1 MKQNL
6 FSPFTYILAAGL
18 ILPGQLVDAQ
28 GFSGFFKGDSRKVL
42 SAEQLSSQEGS
53 ANSLLA
59 KAQQYEQSG
68 KRRQARDTYGRI
80 VKSYPRTDA
89 AAEAQFKV
97 AQIRESEGEG
107 RKAFEEYQELMTTY
121 RNSPNFNTALERQ
134 FAIAEAL
141 RGDTKKGFLGI
152 GVAIQPS
159 KLIEMY
165 ESISKNGPHTDY
177 APRALLSVG
186 QIRKKLGEKEVA
198 IKAFQ
203 SVVDEYAT
211 SQYATEA
218 QYEIYQIRGIKAE
231 ESNSPNQDRAQ
242 MEAGLD
248 FVNQNPEDQRAQE
261 IKSDMQQI
269 EERSIEKLFTT
280 GEYYEKMNK
289 PESARI
295 YYREVVKNPNT
306 PFFARAQE
314 RLAAIDSS
322 TTSVS
327 SRTRFMGSKPSK
339 KDKLEMRTSDD
350 EVIPLPSD
358 N

>member
-6 FSPFTYILAAGL
+6 FSPYPYLLIAGM
-18 ILPGQLVDAQ
+18 IVPGKFVEAQ
-28 GFSGFFKGDSRKVL
+28 GLGGLFKGDSRKVL

-97 AQIRESEGEG
+97 AQIREAEGEG
-107 RKAFEEYQELMTTY
+107 RKAFDEYQELMTTY
-121 RNSPNFNTALERQ
+121 RNSANFNTALERQ

-141 RGDTKKGFLGI
+141 RNDTRKGFMGI

-165 ESISKNGPHTDY
+165 ESISKNGPFTDY
-177 APRALLSVG
+177 APRSLLSVG
-186 QIRKKLGEKEVA
+186 QIQKKLGEKESA

-211 SQYATEA
+211 SKYATEA

-280 GEYYEKMNK
+280 GQYYEKMNK

-306 PFFARAQE
+306 PYFSQAQE
-314 RLAAIDSS
+314 RLAVIDGASS
-322 TTSVS
+322 SVS
-327 SRTRFMGSKPSK
+327 NRTRFMGSKPK
-339 KDKLEMRTSDD
+339 NKDKLEMRTSGD